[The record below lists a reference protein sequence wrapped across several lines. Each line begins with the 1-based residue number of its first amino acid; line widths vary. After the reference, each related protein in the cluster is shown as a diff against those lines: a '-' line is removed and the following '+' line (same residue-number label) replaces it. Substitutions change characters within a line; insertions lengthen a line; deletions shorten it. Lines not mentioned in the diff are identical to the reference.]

1 MSLKWG
7 VTEAVREFFQNAID
21 EQRRD
26 SENSMF
32 FDYDPKGQVIRIGNR
47 HSDLDIKTLLF
58 GESTKRGKEEM
69 IGSHGEGYKI
79 ATVVLLRT
87 GKQVSFQNY
96 CRREIWKP
104 RLVKSR
110 RYGGAMVPTFFVETE
125 AVWKKVPENSL
136 IIEISGI
143 TPEEYAQIKESNLH
157 LQESVKRRET
167 SRGAVLD
174 EDKYKGKIFVGGLY
188 ICTEPR
194 LEMGVDLKPN
204 LVHLERDR
212 SIVRSI
218 DVQMLVSYMIEELK
232 DAELTK
238 KSLGSFAGEY
248 ILSNNVDKGIKNEIA
263 ADFVREHG
271 EKAVPVSNQ
280 ADAEYFR
287 KMNYKPVIVSAA
299 ESEIIKN
306 SEVYRNVRS
315 ENEESVDTIPVYD
328 RLRAFAEK
336 IEIKLTEE
344 ERGGIIQYRRSD
356 RRIIEIGG
364 KKNMKLTEFYSKPI
378 KDVMETMEMVDLK
391 VHTDNAGNVHSIEVK
406 FSNDSEEIDERKRK
420 RNEHETI
427 F

>member
-1 MSLKWG
+1 MQRKYELSISADYVPEWG

-32 FDYDPKGQVIRIGNR
+32 FGYDPKEKVIRIGNR

-125 AVWKKVPENSL
+125 AIWKKAPENSL

-157 LQESVKRRET
+157 LQENVKRRET
-167 SRGAVLD
+167 RKGAILD
-174 EDKYKGKIFVGGLY
+174 GDEYKGKIFVGGLY

-194 LEMGVDLKPN
+194 LEMGVDLKPK

-212 SIVRSI
+212 SLVRTF
-218 DVQMLVSYMIEELK
+218 DVQMLVSNMIEELK
-232 DAELTK
+232 DIELTK

-248 ILSNNVDKGIKNEIA
+248 ISHFNVDKGIKNEIA

-280 ADAEYFR
+280 TDAEYFR

-299 ESEIIKN
+299 ESKIIKN
-306 SEVYRNVRS
+306 SEVYRDTRS
-315 ENEESVDTIPVYD
+315 ENEESVDTVPVYD

-344 ERGGIIQYRRSD
+344 E
-356 RRIIEIGG
+356 
-364 KKNMKLTEFYSKPI
+364 
-378 KDVMETMEMVDLK
+378 
-391 VHTDNAGNVHSIEVK
+391 
-406 FSNDSEEIDERKRK
+406 SEELFNIADQIEELLK
-420 RNEHETI
+420 
-427 F
+427 

>member
-1 MSLKWG
+1 MQRKYELSISADYVPEWG

-21 EQRRD
+21 EQ
-26 SENSMF
+26 
-32 FDYDPKGQVIRIGNR
+32 
-47 HSDLDIKTLLF
+47 
-58 GESTKRGKEEM
+58 
-69 IGSHGEGYKI
+69 
-79 ATVVLLRT
+79 
-87 GKQVSFQNY
+87 
-96 CRREIWKP
+96 RREIWKP

-167 SRGAVLD
+167 RRGAILD
-174 EDKYKGKIFVGGLY
+174 EDKFKGKIFVGGLY
-188 ICTEPR
+188 ICEEPR

-204 LVHLERDR
+204 MVHLERDR

-218 DVQMLVSYMIEELK
+218 DVQILVSYMIEELR

-248 ILSNNVDKGIKNEIA
+248 ISSNNVDESIKNEIA

-280 ADAEYFR
+280 TDAEYFR

-299 ESEIIKN
+299 ESKIIKH
-306 SEVYRNVRS
+306 SEVYRDTRS
-315 ENEESVDTIPVYD
+315 ENKENVDTIPLYE
-328 RLRAFAEK
+328 RLRAFAER
-336 IEIKLTEE
+336 IRIKLTEE
-344 ERGGIIQYRRSD
+344 ESQELFNIADQ
-356 RRIIEIGG
+356 IEE
-364 KKNMKLTEFYSKPI
+364 L
-378 KDVMETMEMVDLK
+378 LK
-391 VHTDNAGNVHSIEVK
+391 
-406 FSNDSEEIDERKRK
+406 
-420 RNEHETI
+420 
-427 F
+427 